1 MNNEGKMY
9 SKGCHFYMIIY
20 VIFIMFCYSEKKVPL
35 FGVIRNFSGNS
46 LEKGAVGSV
55 KSFSFKPSL

>member
-1 MNNEGKMY
+1 
-9 SKGCHFYMIIY
+9 MIIY